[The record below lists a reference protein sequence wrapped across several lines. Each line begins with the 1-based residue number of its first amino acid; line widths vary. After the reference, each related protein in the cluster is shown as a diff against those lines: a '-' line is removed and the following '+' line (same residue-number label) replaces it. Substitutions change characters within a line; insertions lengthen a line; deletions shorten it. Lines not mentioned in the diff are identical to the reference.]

1 MSGLISGQMQFS
13 STYFGG
19 SVEPQIDLWGTT
31 LVLAFGWMCE
41 GDILSSVWM
50 NYVKPKPLSEHQI
63 NVSVQ
68 LPVFSA
74 WVSYTG
80 SVMSGCACVPL
91 CIYTFTRTHV
101 CHCGLSVS
109 WDEFAFTAFRVTP
122 AAAAVPWGQRSELQ
136 KIMSWQIERRQTDG
150 PITVGFT
157 V

>member
-1 MSGLISGQMQFS
+1 MQFS
-13 STYFGG
+13 STDFGV
-19 SVEPQIDLWGTT
+19 SVEPDWSLRDN
-31 LVLAFGWMCE
+31 FGSC
-41 GDILSSVWM
+41 VWM
-50 NYVKPKPLSEHQI
+50 NVRRRRFIQYVKELCKAEAIWSVLNAAAEI

-68 LPVFSA
+68 LSVFSA
-74 WVSYTG
+74 QVSSTG
-80 SVMSGCACVPL
+80 SVMSGSACAPL

-109 WDEFAFTAFRVTP
+109 WDEFAFTAFCVTP

-150 PITVGFT
+150 PVTVGFA